1 MTEEKARK
9 ILENYKKVNEVTG
22 EIYFDGLIVVEHL
35 GKNKFLCKRKGVE
48 YKSVLDMPE
57 FYVRDDG
64 NVLLLP
70 K

>member
-9 ILENYKKVNEVTG
+9 ILENYKKVNKITG
-22 EIYFDGLIVVEHL
+22 EVYFDGLIIDKYL
-35 GKNKFLCKRKGVE
+35 GNNTFRCRKKGFE
-48 YKSVLDMPE
+48 YESVLDMPE